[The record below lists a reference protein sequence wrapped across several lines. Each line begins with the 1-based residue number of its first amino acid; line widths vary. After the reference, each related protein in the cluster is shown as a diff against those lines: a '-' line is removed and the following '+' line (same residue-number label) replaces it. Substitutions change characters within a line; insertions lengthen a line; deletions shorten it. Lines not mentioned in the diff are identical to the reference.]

1 MIFPNYIAI
10 CLHKSYFFRIF
21 AVDFVKLTIME
32 GKPCS
37 ILVPIVGLR
46 HFVSDVDATLAELLP
61 GREIMLTPDRGNRRD
76 KTAIQAW
83 ADGRQIGFV
92 SSDFTEII
100 HVNYPD
106 FRGLRVEVAEN
117 EIAIEDNAFYVEV
130 ELTTLEL
137 PPYAPTIESVGL
149 HGIAL
154 PGFQQAKEV
163 ALMDIA
169 MRCEQVEEF
178 FDGVHVDEGVV
189 ESLIDIARR
198 FDRIYGHSLSGSER
212 RVYIRLMLL
221 MSAAMTYWTQNCFD
235 LYEEML
241 GLIDKR
247 REFARDPETAAQ
259 VMEAEKENIHAEM
272 SDFIGEIDALIRS
285 GLTTRADLY
294 EENEQWLR
302 ALPDHLYAHL
312 ANPAELAAR
321 LLYLRLDTAELHTIY
336 AHLILREW
344 LKDVVE
350 EKISNEELKKEKC
363 VEKKAK
369 SERVKAKKQH
379 PGFQYWEPGLPDY
392 RRKGAIKKMRDA
404 MALSPNQPTARLAEC
419 IRSLQE
425 KGLLLR
431 NISPIR
437 EFTEQLN
444 VLLGTAIKPD
454 TLSRHLSKKQ

>member
-1 MIFPNYIAI
+1 MSDIFRN
-10 CLHKSYFFRIF
+10 F
-21 AVDFVKLTIME
+21 APRKHT
-32 GKPCS
+32 PCMDS
-37 ILVPIVGLR
+37 TPHHILVPIVGLR

-83 ADGRQIGFV
+83 ADGKQIGFV

-100 HVNYPD
+100 HTNYPD

-137 PPYAPTIESVGL
+137 LPYAPMIESVGL

-169 MRCEQVEEF
+169 MRCDQVEDF

-189 ESLIDIARR
+189 ETLIDIARR
-198 FDRIYGHSLSGSER
+198 FAAIYGHSLSGSER
-212 RVYIRLMLL
+212 RLYIQLMLR
-221 MSAAMTYWTQNCFD
+221 MNAAMTYWTQNCFD
-235 LYEEML
+235 LYSEIL
-241 GLIDKR
+241 GLSDIR

-259 VMEAEKENIHAEM
+259 VMEAEKEAIHAEM
-272 SDFIGEIDALIRS
+272 ADFIGEIDALIRS

-312 ANPAELAAR
+312 TNPAELAAR

-344 LKDVVE
+344 LSRTRKT
-350 EKISNEELKKEKC
+350 K
-363 VEKKAK
+363 K
-369 SERVKAKKQH
+369 SEPAQKDDFEFWATTDAAKRANAVEAMRNAVLQNHRYGKA
-379 PGFQYWEPGLPDY
+379 
-392 RRKGAIKKMRDA
+392 
-404 MALSPNQPTARLAEC
+404 LAEVIEDLIFKKVLRSANDKRAF
-419 IRSLQE
+419 IRSLNT
-425 KGLLLR
+425 LLDL
-431 NISPIR
+431 PDR
-437 EFTEQLN
+437 EL
-444 VLLGTAIKPD
+444 KYS
-454 TLSRHLSKKQ
+454 TLIPYLP

>member
-1 MIFPNYIAI
+1 MDHNT
-10 CLHKSYFFRIF
+10 CH
-21 AVDFVKLTIME
+21 
-32 GKPCS
+32 

-83 ADGRQIGFV
+83 ADGKQIGFV

-100 HVNYPD
+100 HANYPD
-106 FRGLRVEVAEN
+106 MHGLRVEVAEN

-130 ELTTLEL
+130 EISTLEL
-137 PPYAPTIESVGL
+137 PPYAPMIESVGL

-169 MRCEQVEEF
+169 MRCEQMDEF
-178 FDGVHVDEGVV
+178 FDGVHVDEGAM

-198 FDRIYGHSLSGSER
+198 FAAIYGHSLSGSER

-235 LYEEML
+235 LYGEML
-241 GLIDKR
+241 GLADTR
-247 REFARDPETAAQ
+247 REFARDPETAAA
-259 VMEAEKENIHAEM
+259 VMEAEKEAIHAEM
-272 SDFIGEIDALIRS
+272 TDFIGEIDALIRS

-312 ANPAELAAR
+312 TNPAELAAR

-336 AHLILREW
+336 AHLFLREW
-344 LKDVVE
+344 LSRTRKTKKSEPAQKDDFEFWATTDAAKRANAVE
-350 EKISNEELKKEKC
+350 EMRNAVLQNHRYG
-363 VEKKAK
+363 KA
-369 SERVKAKKQH
+369 
-379 PGFQYWEPGLPDY
+379 
-392 RRKGAIKKMRDA
+392 
-404 MALSPNQPTARLAEC
+404 LAEVIADLIFKKVLRSANDKRAF
-419 IRSLQE
+419 IRSLNT
-425 KGLLLR
+425 LLDL
-431 NISPIR
+431 PDR
-437 EFTEQLN
+437 EL
-444 VLLGTAIKPD
+444 KYS
-454 TLSRHLSKKQ
+454 TLIPYLP